1 MMRVLVTRPEED
13 AGGLVERIAALGHEA
28 IHAPLIEIATYD
40 GVQIDLAGVQA
51 IVATSRNALRALA
64 RSPALDAA
72 RQLPLLAV
80 GQATAAFARE
90 LGFGEARAGPGDGSG
105 LAATIRATLDP
116 GQGLLLHISGET
128 LAFDLAAALAPD
140 GFTMRRAIVYRSAP
154 ADRLPPMVADRLRAG
169 SLDAVTL
176 MSPRTAETY
185 ARLVA
190 AAGLVEPARALV
202 YICLSPAVAERLSP
216 IAPSRVLAPTTPSTE
231 EMLALLGDLAA
242 RSRPT

>member
-1 MMRVLVTRPEED
+1 MRVLVTRPEED

-28 IHAPLIEIATYD
+28 VHAPLIKIETRA
-40 GVQIDLAGVQA
+40 GVEIDLAGAQA

-64 RSPALDAA
+64 TNPALDAA
-72 RQLPLLAV
+72 LQLPLLAV
-80 GQATAAFARE
+80 GRATAAFARE
-90 LGFGEARAGPGDGSG
+90 MGFREVHTGPGDGSG
-105 LAATIRATLDP
+105 LAETIRAMLNP
-116 GQGLLLHISGET
+116 AHGALLHISGET
-128 LAFDLAAALAPD
+128 LAFDLAAALAPA
-140 GFTMRRAIVYRSAP
+140 GFTIRRAIVYRSTP
-154 ADRLPPMVADRLRAG
+154 ADRLPPLVADRLRDS

-190 AAGLVEPARALV
+190 EAGLVEAARGPA

-216 IAPSRVLAPTTPSTE
+216 IAPGHVLTPPTPSTE